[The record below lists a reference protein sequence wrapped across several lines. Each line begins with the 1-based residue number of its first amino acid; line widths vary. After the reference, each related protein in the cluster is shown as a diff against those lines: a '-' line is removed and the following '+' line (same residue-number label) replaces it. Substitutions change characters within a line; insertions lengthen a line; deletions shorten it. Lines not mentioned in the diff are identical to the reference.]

1 MAGLLRRVRGQ
12 SVFFKTIYFSFL
24 LFFFFFLSFLGQTGQ
39 VSISVFEQTG
49 RMNISAFKQTGPAKG
64 SSVDRTAIRSVVAQ
78 GGELRLLVHVGVAG
92 VYELNIY
99 SADGEIVYRQT
110 IQEQPGEVEQNI
122 VFGGHGHGVYVVDL
136 IGAGSQSTKQ
146 VM

>member
-1 MAGLLRRVRGQ
+1 M
-12 SVFFKTIYFSFL
+12 
-24 LFFFFFLSFLGQTGQ
+24 
-39 VSISVFEQTG
+39 
-49 RMNISAFKQTGPAKG
+49 
-64 SSVDRTAIRSVVAQ
+64 DRTAIRSVVAQ
-78 GGELRLLVHVGVAG
+78 GGELRLLVHVGAAG

-146 VM
+146 VMW